1 MKTATITDF
10 RQKLKRHLDEI
21 QNDQDFLILSGPK
34 KKDFVV
40 LTLEQFNAMQET
52 AHLLSTPANTE
63 RLMQGIAQDKAG
75 RVQVKE
81 LDKIKSPRNRTSKRS
96 KAIVK

>member
-1 MKTATITDF
+1 MKTATITNF

-75 RVQVKE
+75 RVQVRE
-81 LDKIKSPRNRTSKRS
+81 LDTIKPIGKNKPKRS
-96 KAIVK
+96 KAVK